1 MLAEFAME
9 CALHA
14 KPDAKP
20 DFCSTRRGRKET
32 KDGRIFLIYGHE
44 TQRADG
50 ATRAYDSYETYS

>member
-1 MLAEFAME
+1 VLAEFAME

-20 DFCSTRRGRKET
+20 DFCFTRRGRKET
-32 KDGRIFLIYGHE
+32 KAGRIYGHE